1 MTRWQ
6 LTACGGCAKI
16 VVETLAV
23 RLGLVVQLTRRCRGS
38 YFASTVRAFVSVVN
52 MAQVELGQGLASWRG
67 A

>member
-1 MTRWQ
+1 M
-6 LTACGGCAKI
+6 ACGGCVRT
-16 VVETLAV
+16 VVATLEA

-52 MAQVELGQGLASWRG
+52 MAQAELCQGLVSWRG

>member
-1 MTRWQ
+1 M
-6 LTACGGCAKI
+6 ACGGCVRT
-16 VVETLAV
+16 VVATLEA

-52 MAQVELGQGLASWRG
+52 MALVELGQGLASWLG